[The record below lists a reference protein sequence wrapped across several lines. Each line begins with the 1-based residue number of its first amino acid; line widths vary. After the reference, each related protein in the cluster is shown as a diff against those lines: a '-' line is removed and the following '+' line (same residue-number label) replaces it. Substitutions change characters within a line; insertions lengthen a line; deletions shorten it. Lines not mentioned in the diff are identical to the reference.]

1 MTLQEIITGG
11 GGIALVVLT
20 LIQIA
25 PIKINPLGAI
35 AKALG
40 RAMNQDVLAKVDS
53 LEEKLDHLKHE
64 TEEERAVS
72 CRARILRFGDE
83 VLHGQK
89 HTKDHFGQILLD
101 IKKYE
106 DYCKVHPEFQNG
118 VTEPTSER
126 IKAVYRERLE
136 KSDFL

>member
-1 MTLQEIITGG
+1 MI
-11 GGIALVVLT
+11 VVLA
-20 LIQIA
+20 LIQFS
-25 PIKINPLGAI
+25 PIKINPLEAA
-35 AKALG
+35 AKAIG
-40 RAMNQDVLAKVDS
+40 RLINQDVLEKVE
-53 LEEKLDHLKHE
+53 LLGEKVELLKHD

-106 DYCKVHPEFQNG
+106 DYCRIHPEFQNG

-126 IKAVYRERLE
+126 IKNVYKRRLE
-136 KSDFL
+136 MNDFL